1 MIAYYTAAKTLHGVD
16 RAMVNGIV
24 DMKKWKLYRY
34 HILLIVQTIMSERKG
49 VKAIPRPNSRDME
62 RLCKNILDV
71 IDNKKNFTAVLHIA
85 EDILQKTLNEYRGP
99 KGRGTG
105 PNLTKEFTTAM
116 LANTDIKLSE
126 INKKIAEMN
135 KK

>member
-1 MIAYYTAAKTLHGVD
+1 
-16 RAMVNGIV
+16 
-24 DMKKWKLYRY
+24 
-34 HILLIVQTIMSERKG
+34 
-49 VKAIPRPNSRDME
+49 ME

-71 IDNKKNFTAVLHIA
+71 IDNQVHFKAVLHIA
-85 EDILQKTLNEYRGP
+85 EDILQKTLDEYRGP
-99 KGRGTG
+99 VGRGTG

-116 LANTDIKLSE
+116 LVNTDIKLGE